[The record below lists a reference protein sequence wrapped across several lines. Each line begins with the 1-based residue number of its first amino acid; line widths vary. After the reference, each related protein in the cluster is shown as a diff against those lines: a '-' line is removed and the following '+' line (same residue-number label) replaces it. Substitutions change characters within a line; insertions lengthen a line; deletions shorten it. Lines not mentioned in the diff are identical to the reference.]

1 LTWIYFAS
9 FFLNYQFQIVGSF
22 WYLLAVERNDFCW
35 KKACSDNGYNKKF
48 LYCGNQYM
56 QGYSSWQN
64 RSEAILTSQCSTDN
78 DNPPFDYGI
87 FTQALKSGI
96 VSSNKFLSKYVY
108 CLWWGLQN
116 LRYLI
121 LLSLLIFISQFIW
134 KHTKH
139 SNTEIIC
146 SVWSKSRVSLVCD
159 MPGLITWVVLAALSF
174 QHFGSASRTSRIMTL
189 PPAGAYMSYATR
201 LDKISLDFYL
211 TRWRYQLASH

>member
-9 FFLNYQFQIVGSF
+9 FYLNYQFQIVGSF

-35 KKACSDNGYNKKF
+35 KKACSENGYNKKF

-121 LLSLLIFISQFIW
+121 LLSLLIFISQFMW

-146 SVWSKSRVSLVCD
+146 SLVFD
-159 MPGLITWVVLAALSF
+159 MPGLIKTWVVLAAHHSNTYYLNVF
-174 QHFGSASRTSRIMTL
+174 I
-189 PPAGAYMSYATR
+189 YAN
-201 LDKISLDFYL
+201 KYL
-211 TRWRYQLASH
+211 QPNHLIIGMNSILKYIRVYPICLNIIFT